1 MNVTADTNI
10 LVRAVVRDDE
20 DQALIAS
27 RILKDATVLAV
38 SSACLC
44 EMAWVLR
51 TVYRLGKREI
61 ADAIQALLNAANV
74 EMDVPAVEAGLDVHE
89 AGGDFAD
96 GVIGYE
102 GRALGGDI
110 FVSFDQDAV
119 KLMARQGFQAE
130 LAGAVRR

>member
-1 MNVTADTNI
+1 MMTTTNQTSIEQRVLSWPDVTCHDHQFGG
-10 LVRAVVRDDE
+10 VE
-20 DQALIAS
+20 
-27 RILKDATVLAV
+27 
-38 SSACLC
+38 
-44 EMAWVLR
+44 
-51 TVYRLGKREI
+51 YRLGKREI
-61 ADAIQALLNAANV
+61 ADAIQVLLNAANV
-74 EMDVPAVEAGLDVHE
+74 ETDVPAIEAGLDIHE

-96 GVIGYE
+96 GVIAYQ